1 MDVGNDKMRPTKSET
16 MLELA
21 QVWAKRGTCAKR
33 QVGVVIADEN
43 GHVLSSGYNGQPR
56 GHVHCTP
63 DYPCPAYNN
72 ADLSC
77 VAIHAEI
84 NALMRC
90 PDIDKIYTVYVTTM
104 PCDKCLLAI
113 KNTSAQFIV
122 YLDVNNNTNC
132 ILLKRGYD

>member
-1 MDVGNDKMRPTKSET
+1 MRPTIAET

-21 QVWAKRGTCAKR
+21 HVWAKRGTCAKR
-33 QVGVVIADEN
+33 QVGCVAIDEN

-56 GHVHCTP
+56 RHTHCTLEN
-63 DYPCPAYNN
+63 PCPAFDN

-77 VAIHAEI
+77 VAIHAEM

-90 PDIDKIYTVYVTTM
+90 SDIDKIHTVYITTA

-113 KNTSAQFIV
+113 KNTRAQFIV
-122 YLDVNNNTNC
+122 YTNEPYSEYTVLY
-132 ILLKRGYD
+132 IGR